1 LNIVPPNNRTKLLAG
16 ALLKNDLDNDE
27 RMNAALF
34 AAAFEELDGLSD
46 RLSRIPTDVDA
57 SADRFQ
63 RITTQAVDDF
73 VFVANEA
80 LSKFMQRTNEIK
92 AVLEPLQQPIAQ
104 PLAQPPIAPPAA
116 APVLQALPTSI
127 NDALWRIV
135 PASIAFGIVLGAAI
149 AYFVLK

>member
-1 LNIVPPNNRTKLLAG
+1 MPPNNRTKLLAG
-16 ALLKNDLDNDE
+16 ALLKDDLDNDE
-27 RMNAALF
+27 RINAALF

-92 AVLEPLQQPIAQ
+92 AALEPLQQPIASA
-104 PLAQPPIAPPAA
+104 PPQPPIVPPAAPPASPA
-116 APVLQALPTSI
+116 SPASATTHI
-127 NDALWRIV
+127 DALWRII

>member
-1 LNIVPPNNRTKLLAG
+1 VRPNNRTKLLAG
-16 ALLKNDLDNDE
+16 ALLKDDLDNDE
-27 RMNAALF
+27 RINAALF

-92 AVLEPLQQPIAQ
+92 AALEPLQR
-104 PLAQPPIAPPAA
+104 PIAPAPPQPPMVPPAA
-116 APVLQALPTSI
+116 PPASPASATTHI
-127 NDALWRIV
+127 DALWRII

>member
-1 LNIVPPNNRTKLLAG
+1 VPPNNRTKLLAG
-16 ALLKNDLDNDE
+16 ALLKDNLDNDE
-27 RMNAALF
+27 RINAALF

-73 VFVANEA
+73 VLVANEA

-92 AVLEPLQQPIAQ
+92 AALEPLQQPIA
-104 PLAQPPIAPPAA
+104 LAPPQPPIVPPAAPPASPA
-116 APVLQALPTSI
+116 SATTHI
-127 NDALWRIV
+127 DALWRII
-135 PASIAFGIVLGAAI
+135 PASIAFGIFLGAAI